1 MQVKRILTL
10 ISELEAKLF
19 SCTQEK
25 LYIASSNQLIKLI
38 SKTNLESLLDEECL
52 RAILQEENMQKTKQ
66 SKQNYLLTLF
76 SNKNSQDKDAYKKQ
90 KEQFNSFDR
99 YDSNE
104 HQNETEVSRLLKTN
118 TMDHQN

>member
-52 RAILQEENMQKTKQ
+52 RAIL
-66 SKQNYLLTLF
+66 
-76 SNKNSQDKDAYKKQ
+76 
-90 KEQFNSFDR
+90 
-99 YDSNE
+99 
-104 HQNETEVSRLLKTN
+104 
-118 TMDHQN
+118 